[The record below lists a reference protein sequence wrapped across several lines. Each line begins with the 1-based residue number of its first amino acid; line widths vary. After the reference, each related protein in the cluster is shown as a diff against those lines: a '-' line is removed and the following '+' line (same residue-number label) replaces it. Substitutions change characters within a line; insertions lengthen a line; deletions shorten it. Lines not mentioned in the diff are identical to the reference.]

1 MRNRLIPGLLLMLLV
16 TAAFVLA
23 CRLTAS
29 GVAVATDRSDDA
41 MENLLGGSRILL
53 GGLAMNRADLYLHRG
68 LTGSDATAFSN
79 RWFQRMNALLSPSVL
94 EHREGADGMKD
105 VLPWVTMAARAAPTN
120 TDYVLTQTFLFR
132 TTGNPLRALQE
143 LRRVRA
149 SQPQNPELWLEES
162 RIRLALNQ
170 WDKAV
175 AGLDTCVRLIGPQP
189 SSQQSPLLAETCM
202 WRGLLYER
210 TGDSNAAAT
219 FLMQAIRL
227 EPQMYGALS
236 NRVTALQAGQPPL
249 VPVNEVLAKFRRMAA
264 NPLCSHDHEQGH
276 AHDEDDE

>member
-16 TAAFVLA
+16 TAAFVLT

-29 GVAVATDRSDDA
+29 GIAVATDRSEDA
-41 MENLLGGSRILL
+41 LESLLGGSRIFL

-68 LTGSDATAFSN
+68 LVGNEATAFSN
-79 RWFQRMNALLSPSVL
+79 RWFQRMHALVSPNVL
-94 EHREGADGMKD
+94 EHREGAEGMKD
-105 VLPWVTMAARAAPTN
+105 VLPWVTLAARAAPTN

-132 TTGNPLRALQE
+132 ATGNPQRALQE
-143 LRRVRA
+143 VRRVRA
-149 SQPQNPELWLEES
+149 NQPQNPELWLEES

-170 WDKAV
+170 WDRAT
-175 AGLDTCVRLIGPQP
+175 AGLDSCARLIGTQP
-189 SSQQSPLLAETCM
+189 SPEQSPLLAETCM

-210 TGDSNAAAT
+210 TGDSNSAAT

-236 NRVTALQAGQPPL
+236 NRVAALQAGLPPP
-249 VPVNEVLAKFRRMAA
+249 VPVTEVLAKYRRMAA
-264 NPLCSHDHEQGH
+264 NPLCTHDHEQGH